1 MPAVL
6 EKTPDA
12 PLLMSLNIMR
22 HLGAT
27 IDLQQMS
34 ISFKHICRD
43 RVIRVPL
50 FRNASGQLCMS
61 LFGLSKMSTNPERLT
76 VRKVVGD
83 ECYLFHTTV
92 MGTDEGNSKVDS
104 HDVTSSNYP
113 ENVQNSVAAAI
124 KLSRKSFESSQDI
137 SIEPTSNHVRHLRHG
152 GCSYQ
157 QERTSRSLVEAE
169 HERTEH
175 HDSSVAASGVSG
187 PFGRSYEEHSVA
199 DDDSRNAHPRTDEF
213 LHMQHMVEQAVLRCK
228 QQEKINKE
236 KHKQERMGFWAIPP
250 RSWRTRVA
258 LRQQKAME
266 GRSRVQ
272 QAVTSQWGATQW
284 WNRSRTKTRKRKR
297 RRKTR
302 QSRKWIF
309 TASAYVDWQWQNL
322 CVARRDPTTRGN
334 CPRERGRQC
343 DFFMTEEGPVR
354 GDESQSFCQTSQTQ
368 RDSHSGDRI
377 IGGQFRCGELAKEE
391 CCPMSTR
398 LDGLGSNGHQVRQ
411 TCKKRGLR
419 IVTNKKTGEKETYF
433 VEINQFVKGSSKK
446 WVKQLSV
453 TMLSPHRRH
462 QWVIPPSLFP
472 VVFVR
477 ES

>member
-12 PLLMSLNIMR
+12 PLLMSLNIMQ
-22 HLGAT
+22 HLGTT

-34 ISFKHICRD
+34 ISFKHTCRD

-83 ECYLFHTTV
+83 ERYLFHTTV

-213 LHMQHMVEQAVLRCK
+213 LHAEDHQDGNSHRILGGYAAHGRAGSAEVQTTGED
-228 QQEKINKE
+228 KE
-236 KHKQERMGFWAIPP
+236 KHKQERME
-250 RSWRTRVA
+250 R
-258 LRQQKAME
+258 
-266 GRSRVQ
+266 RSRMMGLLSDSTEILENESRASPTKSHGRKIKSAASSYESMGSYTMVESVKNKDKKEKKEKKDKTEQ
-272 QAVTSQWGATQW
+272 EMDLHRKCLCGLTVTEFVC
-284 WNRSRTKTRKRKR
+284 RKAGPNYMRKFLR
-297 RRKTR
+297 
-302 QSRKWIF
+302 
-309 TASAYVDWQWQNL
+309 
-322 CVARRDPTTRGN
+322 

-343 DFFMTEEGPVR
+343 NFFMTEEGQF
-354 GDESQSFCQTSQTQ
+354 EAMNH
-368 RDSHSGDRI
+368 SHS
-377 IGGQFRCGELAKEE
+377 AKHRKPREIPIPE
-391 CCPMSTR
+391 TESSEDSSDVENLPKKNAVQC
-398 LDGLGSNGHQVRQ
+398 RQ

-433 VEINQFVKGSSKK
+433 VEINQFVNGSSKK
-446 WVKQLSV
+446 
-453 TMLSPHRRH
+453 
-462 QWVIPPSLFP
+462 
-472 VVFVR
+472 
-477 ES
+477 

>member
-12 PLLMSLNIMR
+12 SLLMSLNIMR

-354 GDESQSFCQTSQTQ
+354 GDGITVILPNIANPERFPFRRPNHRWTVQMWRTCQ
-368 RDSHSGDRI
+368 RR
-377 IGGQFRCGELAKEE
+377 
-391 CCPMSTR
+391 
-398 LDGLGSNGHQVRQ
+398 
-411 TCKKRGLR
+411 
-419 IVTNKKTGEKETYF
+419 
-433 VEINQFVKGSSKK
+433 
-446 WVKQLSV
+446 
-453 TMLSPHRRH
+453 MLSNVNTIGRDWEAMAIRWGRHARRVDFASWQTRRPARRRH
-462 QWVIPPSLFP
+462 TLWRSINLWRAPAKSEWNSYRWPCCLP
-472 VVFVR
+472 TADIN
-477 ES
+477 E

>member
-12 PLLMSLNIMR
+12 PLLMSLNIMQ

-83 ECYLFHTTV
+83 ECYLFHATV

-104 HDVTSSNYP
+104 HYVTSSNYP

-213 LHMQHMVEQAVLRCK
+213 LHAEDHQDGNSHRILGGYAAHGRAGSAEVQTTGEDQQGEAQAGEDGAAKSHDGASERFHRDPGERESRFANKKPWKEDQECSKQLRVNGQLHNGGIGQEQR
-228 QQEKINKE
+228 
-236 KHKQERMGFWAIPP
+236 QEREKGEE
-250 RSWRTRVA
+250 
-258 LRQQKAME
+258 RQDRAGNGSSPQVPMWTDSDRICVSQGGTQLHEEISTLSPGE
-266 GRSRVQ
+266 G
-272 QAVTSQWGATQW
+272 
-284 WNRSRTKTRKRKR
+284 KTMRLFHDR
-297 RRKTR
+297 RRTS
-302 QSRKWIF
+302 SR
-309 TASAYVDWQWQNL
+309 
-322 CVARRDPTTRGN
+322 R
-334 CPRERGRQC
+334 
-343 DFFMTEEGPVR
+343 
-354 GDESQSFCQTSQTQ
+354 
-368 RDSHSGDRI
+368 
-377 IGGQFRCGELAKEE
+377 
-391 CCPMSTR
+391 
-398 LDGLGSNGHQVRQ
+398 
-411 TCKKRGLR
+411 
-419 IVTNKKTGEKETYF
+419 
-433 VEINQFVKGSSKK
+433 
-446 WVKQLSV
+446 
-453 TMLSPHRRH
+453 
-462 QWVIPPSLFP
+462 
-472 VVFVR
+472 
-477 ES
+477 